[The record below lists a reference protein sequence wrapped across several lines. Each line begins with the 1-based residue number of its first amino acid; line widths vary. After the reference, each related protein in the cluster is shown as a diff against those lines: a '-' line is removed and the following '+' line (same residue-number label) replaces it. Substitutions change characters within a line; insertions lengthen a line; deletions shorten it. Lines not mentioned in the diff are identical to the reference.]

1 MMIKTEA
8 VWTHEPAVW
17 QWDER
22 GRLIAQARPQTHF
35 WRKTRSGFI
44 SENGHLYAVQVRGD
58 FIAQV
63 RVSGRFES
71 PYDQAGLMVMAD
83 PTTWLRAGIEY
94 IEGTCYLTSV
104 LTCDFSDWAISRPID
119 TGNIWL
125 RMERDRD
132 AVVVSASLNGKRYF
146 PVRECRFSD
155 ALALDVGPYLAS
167 PMGQGFRV
175 AFEELEIIQPR
186 QPRP

>member
-8 VWTHEPAVW
+8 VWNHEPAAW
-17 QWDER
+17 RWDER
-22 GRLIAQARPQTHF
+22 GRLIAQSRPHTHF

-63 RVSGRFES
+63 RVSGEFES

-83 PTTWLRAGIEY
+83 PSTWLRAGIEY
-94 IEGTCYLTSV
+94 IDGLCYLTSV
-104 LTCDFSDWAISRPID
+104 LTHDYSDWVISRPVEKAI
-119 TGNIWL
+119 IWL

-132 AVVVSASLNGKRYF
+132 SIVVSASQDGKRFF
-146 PVRECRFSD
+146 PVRECHFSD
-155 ALALDVGPYLAS
+155 VLALDVGPYLAS
-167 PMGQGFRV
+167 PVGDGCRA
-175 AFEELEIIQPR
+175 AFENLEIIQPR
-186 QPRP
+186 QPLP